1 MMAHFNG
8 IINPKSGVAT
18 NAKPNP
24 DAVAKKEPRKM
35 ISPAINKL
43 DKSIV
48 TINPSQSATLTA
60 PPVGEPLLYLSFTEC
75 LPLRGRCRVCEAERG
90 HTKLSNNH

>member
-1 MMAHFNG
+1 MVKIRKTTVSTRMKMMAHFKG

-24 DAVAKKEPRKM
+24 EKKKKKEPRKM

-48 TINPSQSATLTA
+48 TVNPSQSATLTA
-60 PPVGEPLLYLSFTEC
+60 PPEGEPKV
-75 LPLRGRCRVCEAERG
+75 RI
-90 HTKLSNNH
+90 N